1 MRPFVFA
8 ALCLLAAAC
17 RHPDDVPYAPPP
29 PEEVVVD
36 LQGTGHELVFRLP
49 DPDWLRDA
57 SFRGFRYRHE
67 ERSLEVVICLVRDRF
82 IEVSERVSASP
93 DATVRAFEPGSGW
106 PFVGVVVIYRGPP
119 DAAMLDAFERS
130 FKLERR

>member
-36 LQGTGHELVFRLP
+36 LQGTGRELVFRLP
-49 DPDWLRDA
+49 DPGWLRDA
-57 SFRGFRYRHE
+57 SFRGFRYRQGDGT
-67 ERSLEVVICLVRDRF
+67 LEVVICLARDRF
-82 IEVSERVSASP
+82 IEATERRADP
-93 DATVRAFEPGSGW
+93 EATLRAFEPGPGW
-106 PFVGVVVIYRGPP
+106 PFVGIVVIYRGPA
-119 DAAMLDAFERS
+119 DDGMLDAFERS
-130 FKLERR
+130 FKVERR